1 MNGSRDGLLPN
12 LFCIIL
18 CTVFLGTFG
27 LSEFNLDV
35 YIVLVVV
42 FISKPPYFTISTKR
56 YLVDKIVS
64 LVGKTVSAILLSFI
78 PFFIFI
84 DFKNGILL
92 TILFYYSIYIKTFQ
106 TILISKG
113 KDINFY
119 WKEDVLFFSI
129 STVLFTVILA
139 YIGIFGMNDYSLLAL
154 SRYLTDIYLI
164 YSALFIFRGSF
175 FLMFFL

>member
-27 LSEFNLDV
+27 LSQFNLDV

-56 YLVDKIVS
+56 YLV
-64 LVGKTVSAILLSFI
+64 GKTVSAILLSFI

-84 DFKNGILL
+84 DFENGILL
-92 TILFYYSIYIKTFQ
+92 TILFYYAIYIKTFQ